1 MVQCSNLSNEDL
13 PMKIQITTAALVL
26 AAVPAF
32 SQSPAMGVSNPDPA
46 VISST
51 DDAAPVTPRPLTTKP
66 SAAVSTPSSTDT
78 VYGPYVPYKGAT
90 TAAAGTSFVSTA
102 PPENPLDAMIV
113 TSVPE
118 RDGELREG
126 TLLRTK
132 MLDTLST
139 SSTVVGSKFTAEV
152 TEAVERDGRVI
163 IPIGS
168 ILDGQVTEVHGG
180 KRISGTALLHLETR
194 NVTLPDGTHY
204 IVHAQLI
211 DTGKSEFNV
220 DNEGTLKRKNHTKE
234 TLAVVGGVTGAG
246 AVSGALIGGGV
257 GALVGAGIGAGVST
271 VIWLKQ
277 DRQATLPT
285 DARLVFSLT
294 TPMILT
300 PLSGGSVS
308 SLNTSAVGG
317 FGASQ

>member
-1 MVQCSNLSNEDL
+1 
-13 PMKIQITTAALVL
+13 MKIQITTAALVL

-66 SAAVSTPSSTDT
+66 SAAVSTPASTDT

-90 TAAAGTSFVSTA
+90 AAASTRFVSTA

-118 RDGELREG
+118 GHGELREG

-246 AVSGALIGGGV
+246 AVSGAMIGGGV

-317 FGASQ
+317 LGASQ

>member
-1 MVQCSNLSNEDL
+1 
-13 PMKIQITTAALVL
+13 MKIQITTAALVL

-32 SQSPAMGVSNPDPA
+32 SQSPAMGVSHPDPA

-51 DDAAPVTPRPLTTKP
+51 DDAAPVTQQATPKP
-66 SAAVSTPSSTDT
+66 SAAVSTPSSTET

-90 TAAAGTSFVSTA
+90 TATAGSFVSTA
-102 PPENPLDAMIV
+102 PPEDPRDAMIV

-118 RDGELREG
+118 RHGELREG

-139 SSTVVGSKFTAEV
+139 NSTVVGSKFTAEV

>member
-1 MVQCSNLSNEDL
+1 MIQCSNLSNEDL

-32 SQSPAMGVSNPDPA
+32 SQNPAMGVSHPDPA

-51 DDAAPVTPRPLTTKP
+51 EDAAPVTQQPVTPKP

-90 TAAAGTSFVSTA
+90 TAASASLVSND
-102 PPENPLDAMIV
+102 PPANDLDSMIV

-118 RDGELREG
+118 RHGELREG

-139 SSTVVGSKFTAEV
+139 SSTVVGTKFTAEV

-246 AVSGALIGGGV
+246 AVSGAMIGGGV

-300 PLSGGSVS
+300 PLSGSSVS

-317 FGASQ
+317 VGATQ